1 VAAVSFATAVF
12 GAWVR
17 FARSVLSVRDWIAV
31 PRYLLAKLPMYA
43 RLFTARQVEWVRTK
57 RKVDSSD

>member
-1 VAAVSFATAVF
+1 VAVF

-17 FARSVLSVRDWIAV
+17 FARSVLSGRDWIAV
-31 PRYLLAKLPMYA
+31 PRYLLAKLPIYA